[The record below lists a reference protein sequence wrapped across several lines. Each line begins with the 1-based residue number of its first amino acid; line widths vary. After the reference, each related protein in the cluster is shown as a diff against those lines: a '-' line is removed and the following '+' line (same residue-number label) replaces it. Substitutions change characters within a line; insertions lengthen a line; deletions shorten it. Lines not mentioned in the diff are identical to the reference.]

1 MLVAIFNLR
10 TQYFDKNTLIILFML
25 STVLATS
32 VTNFSNNSKTAY
44 TNIPL
49 GNVAATPK
57 SSLISLAEFAWGH
70 NTKYSTILLDEN
82 ISIKASSIRSV
93 KYPPNV
99 SEMKS
104 DNFLANN
111 FDAFQ

>member
-1 MLVAIFNLR
+1 MLVAIFNLS

-57 SSLISLAEFAWGH
+57 SSHISLAEFAWGH

-93 KYPPNV
+93 KYPQNV

-111 FDAFQ
+111 SNALQ